1 MFNLSFRIIFNLKF
15 KKLLRHQSEP
25 GLQYYLANMGITSI
39 LTSLRLLCEDFCEN
53 VIHTYAR
60 WFFRF

>member
-39 LTSLRLLCEDFCEN
+39 LNQLT
-53 VIHTYAR
+53 IIM
-60 WFFRF
+60 